1 MKKINVAGVP
11 EHFNHPWHIA
21 LDKGLFARA
30 GIDLT
35 WTDVPEGTGKM
46 CQMLR
51 NGDTDIAVILTEG
64 IVKDIVQGNPSKI
77 VQEYVASPLVWG
89 IHVAAGSSFRTMKDI
104 AHATAAISRE
114 GSGSQLMAYVNAANQ
129 GWITDNLKFKIVH
142 TIDGA
147 VEALSAGHADYF
159 MWERFMTKPLV
170 DKGIFRRIADCPTPW
185 PCFVI
190 AVRDEVLASDRDTVS
205 KMLSVIN
212 SVTATFKE
220 IPGVDAILADRFH
233 QKKEDIQT
241 WLGMTKWSQSGLA
254 EDMLNKVQNQ
264 LLELSLIDKKGTFAE
279 MVKTL

>member
-1 MKKINVAGVP
+1 MKKITVAGVP
-11 EHFNHPWHIA
+11 EHFNLPWHIA
-21 LDKGLFARA
+21 LENGLFAQA
-30 GIDLT
+30 GIDLN
-35 WTDVPEGTGKM
+35 WINVPEGTGKM
-46 CQMLR
+46 CQLLR
-51 NGDTDIAVILTEG
+51 KGETDLAVILTEG

-89 IHVAAGSSFRTMKDI
+89 IHVAAESPFHNMKDI
-104 AHATAAISRE
+104 EHATAAISRE

-129 GWITDNLKFKIVH
+129 GWITDNLKFKVVH

-147 VEALSAGHADYF
+147 VAALTNGDADYF

-205 KMLSVIN
+205 KLLSVIN

-220 IPGVDAILADRFH
+220 IPGIDTILAAKFH
-233 QKKEDIQT
+233 LKKEDIQT
-241 WLGMTKWSQSGLA
+241 WIGMTEWSQSGLA

-264 LLELSLIDKKGTFAE
+264 LVELSLIDKKGTFAE